1 MFGDL
6 QKHFRF
12 AVIARNKD
20 SVGFVLYSILEP
32 EIDRRGFIG
41 PLEQDCL
48 GLTHRRI
55 ENTYDDSVHF
65 RQVPADLCPGRLL
78 VRG

>member
-1 MFGDL
+1 M

-32 EIDRRGFIG
+32 EIDRRGFTG

-48 GLTHRRI
+48 GLTLYVSGIHTMTQYIPDKWSSDRR
-55 ENTYDDSVHF
+55 D
-65 RQVPADLCPGRLL
+65 R
-78 VRG
+78 